1 MKINVA
7 PNNMEKYLAFLLGY
21 DLVFIDSLLFV
32 NLSLDKLLNSLPKEE
47 LKYAS
52 KEIVI

>member
-1 MKINVA
+1 MKINVT

-21 DLVFIDSLLFV
+21 DLVFIESSLFV
-32 NLSLDKLLNSLPKEE
+32 NLRLDTLLNSLPKEE
-47 LKYAS
+47 LKYSS